1 MMKSFFRVLGLATIV
16 ALTLPIAAKA
26 EIYAPK
32 SVIELFTSQ
41 GCSSCPPADEIM
53 AGYEGNNDVLTLS
66 WHVDYWNYL
75 GWKDTFS
82 KAEFTDRQKRY
93 ARTLQERQIY
103 TPQAIVNG
111 RDHTVGS
118 RKGEIED
125 LMKGFIRQGK
135 NLTVPIDVKITGGQM
150 QIRVNDASVK
160 NNKNDP
166 TLYMVYFN
174 RSSKVKIVR
183 GENRGKT
190 IVYRNIVRDTQML
203 GMLKS
208 GVISVDLP
216 ISEVRRAGYDSCAI
230 LLQEMTDDGTPG
242 AIIGATVVNDLG
254 A

>member
-1 MMKSFFRVLGLATIV
+1 MKKSLFRIMGMAAIV
-16 ALTLPIAAKA
+16 ALALPLAAKA
-26 EIYAPK
+26 EIYTPK

-53 AGYEGNNDVLTLS
+53 ASYENDDDVLTLS

-82 KAEFTDRQKRY
+82 KADFTERQKRY

-118 RKGEIED
+118 RKDKIES
-125 LMKGFIRQGK
+125 LMKGFRKEGK
-135 NLTVPIDVKITGGQM
+135 GLTVPIDVKIVDGQM
-150 QIRVNDASVK
+150 RIRVNDISA
-160 NNKNDP
+160 NKNDP
-166 TLYMVYFN
+166 TLYMVFFN
-174 RSSKVKIVR
+174 RASKVKIER

-190 IVYRNIVRDTQML
+190 IVYRNIVRETQML

-208 GVISVDLP
+208 GAISVDLP
-216 ISEVRRAGYDSCAI
+216 ISELKRSGFDSCAI
-230 LLQEMTDDGTPG
+230 LLQEMTEDGTPG